1 MRSTFAED
9 IRMRPTELLNELL
22 PAAIE
27 LLAQVKAPCPD
38 RPSAST
44 DAGCSASEPDDRI
57 GTWVYEGGAGD
68 DVKR

>member
-1 MRSTFAED
+1 
-9 IRMRPTELLNELL
+9 L

-27 LLAQVKAPCPD
+27 LLAQAKAPCPD

-44 DAGCSASEPDDRI
+44 DTCCSASELDDRV